1 MTRDSALKNV
11 LGWVVTVLTPLVI
24 LMLSVR
30 LLMTPVFAR
39 IEYRVPGFPDDP
51 FGFSLEDR
59 LEWSA
64 PSITYLVNNEGID
77 YLQNLAFEDGTPIYN
92 DNELSHMEDVKA
104 VVTGMR
110 IGLAVTAV
118 VLLGI
123 IVLAVKQDWRRALS
137 LAFRRGG
144 WATVGLIAA
153 ILLFVAVAF
162 DPLFTWFHK
171 IFFQDG
177 TWMFYTSD
185 TLIRLFPMR
194 FWQDAFI
201 AVGLLSLLCGGLLI
215 VLIKPKRKSVA

>member
-1 MTRDSALKNV
+1 MSEKNTLRRT
-11 LGWVVTVLTPLVI
+11 LGWVVIVLTPLVL
-24 LMLSVR
+24 LMISVR
-30 LLMTPVFAR
+30 LLITPIFAQM
-39 IEYRVPGFPDDP
+39 EYRMPGFPDDP
-51 FGFSLEDR
+51 FGFTMADR

-64 PSITYLVNNEGID
+64 PSIKYLVNNEGID
-77 YLQNLAFEDGTPIYN
+77 FLGDLTFDDGEPIYN
-92 DNELSHMEDVKA
+92 ANELSHMEDVKT

-110 IGLAVTAV
+110 IGLAVSAV

-123 IVLAVKQDWRRALS
+123 IVLAVKKGWRHEVLR
-137 LAFRRGG
+137 AFRRGG

-153 ILLFVAVAF
+153 ILIFVAVAF

-201 AVGLLSLLCGGLLI
+201 AVGVFSLVFAGLLI
-215 VLIKPKRKSVA
+215 LLIKPKPKTK